1 MMPLS
6 LSAIKNFITKDIR
19 KVASME
25 RPQSLNTRATLQ
37 ESKKQN

>member
-1 MMPLS
+1 MPLS

-25 RPQSLNTRATLQ
+25 RP
-37 ESKKQN
+37 